1 MGGVIA
7 LAAVVHDGAHDGF
20 ALSREDAKR
29 SGSRGGAEAQRG
41 RARGYAAHHQ
51 QRRTGVLVTSMPLA
65 RRGHRSLRAS
75 AQTKSFYLSVLAS
88 SRENMMQDS
97 TRNGF
102 TLSREDAKRS
112 GSRGGAEAQRG
123 RDRGHAADHQQRRTG
138 VLVTSMPLARRSDQ
152 GLRVLRASA
161 RTTPFY
167 LSVLASSRENIMQD
181 SARNGF
187 TLSREDAKRSG
198 SRGGAEAQRG
208 RDRGHAADHQQRRTG
223 VLVTSMPLARRSD
236 QGLRVLRASAR
247 TTPFYLSVLAS
258 SRENIMQDSAR
269 NGFALSREDAKMSG
283 SRGGAEA
290 QRDPARGHAA
300 DHQQRRTG
308 VLVTNMP
315 LSRPSDHGLRVLR
328 ASARTTPF
336 LLSVLASSRDPIPCL
351 RPTI

>member
-1 MGGVIA
+1 
-7 LAAVVHDGAHDGF
+7 
-20 ALSREDAKR
+20 
-29 SGSRGGAEAQRG
+29 
-41 RARGYAAHHQ
+41 
-51 QRRTGVLVTSMPLA
+51 
-65 RRGHRSLRAS
+65 
-75 AQTKSFYLSVLAS
+75 
-88 SRENMMQDS
+88 
-97 TRNGF
+97 
-102 TLSREDAKRS
+102 
-112 GSRGGAEAQRG
+112 
-123 RDRGHAADHQQRRTG
+123 
-138 VLVTSMPLARRSDQ
+138 
-152 GLRVLRASA
+152 
-161 RTTPFY
+161 
-167 LSVLASSRENIMQD
+167 MQD

-247 TTPFYLSVLAS
+247 PTSFYLSVLAS